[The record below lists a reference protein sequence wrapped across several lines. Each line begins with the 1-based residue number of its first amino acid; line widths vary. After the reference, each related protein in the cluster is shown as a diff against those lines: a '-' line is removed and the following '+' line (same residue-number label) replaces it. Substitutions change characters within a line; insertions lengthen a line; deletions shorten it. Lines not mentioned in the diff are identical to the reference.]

1 MSFTLR
7 ECTLSVT
14 DDLGWAHVAVTGEL
28 DVGVTDELQMLL
40 VGESQAGRSIVL
52 DLRGVTFMDSS
63 GLTAI
68 LRAIAVAREL
78 DLGFTLRGPL
88 PEPVEWVAGICGVRD
103 SLPVAG

>member
-1 MSFTLR
+1 MTFTLQ
-7 ECTLSVT
+7 ECTLTVT
-14 DDLGWAHVAVTGEL
+14 DDFGWAHVAVAGEL
-28 DVGVTDELQMLL
+28 DLGVTDDLQSLL

-68 LRAIAVAREL
+68 LRALAVAREL

-88 PEPVEWVAGICGVRD
+88 PESVEWVARICGVLET
-103 SLPVAG
+103 LPVAA